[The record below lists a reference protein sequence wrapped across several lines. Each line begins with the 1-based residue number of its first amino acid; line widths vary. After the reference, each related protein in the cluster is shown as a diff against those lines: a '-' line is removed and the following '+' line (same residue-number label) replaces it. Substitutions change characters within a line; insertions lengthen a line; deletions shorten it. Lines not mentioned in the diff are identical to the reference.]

1 MLKSNADSIACL
13 SYLAWNSADV
23 GCACRE
29 VQSEHALL
37 LYFAG
42 EWDEAYQELQLYK
55 QHIGQL
61 DGHTLD
67 STLARIS
74 CLLHERTAW

>member
-1 MLKSNADSIACL
+1 MLKCNADFIACL
-13 SYLAWNSADV
+13 SYLALNSADV
-23 GCACRE
+23 D
-29 VQSEHALL
+29 VHALL

-42 EWDEAYQELQLYK
+42 QWDEAYQELQLYK
-55 QHIGQL
+55 QDIGQL

-74 CLLHERTAW
+74 CLLYERTTW